1 MLDIDPQMQS
11 LRHTR
16 SAKVSCVVPAYN
28 EHDNLAVLLPLLQGE
43 LNQLTE
49 QWEIIIV
56 DDGSQDKTSTL
67 MAAWCQ
73 QPGFRYVELS
83 RNFGKEAAIT
93 AGMNAGTGDVMI
105 LLDADLQ
112 HPPRLVAPMLARWEQ
127 GVDMVYAVRESRE
140 DETWLKRMG
149 SQFFYTLLK
158 GSHGVQVPPNAG
170 DFRLMDR
177 SVVEAIMQLPERNR
191 FMKGLYAWVGFKTE
205 SIDYMPEDR
214 HSGQT
219 TFGTFRLFKLALA
232 GLMSFTTWPL
242 RAVSLAG
249 FLVSMCA
256 FMYGLYIVVEFILFR
271 NRVDGWPT
279 IVTILLFFS
288 GINLLSLG
296 IVGEYIARIF
306 DEVKGRPLY
315 LVRQS
320 RGQATHAGGL
330 KPQPAPQHESSSV
343 LDPNITS
350 PLSPQSPDPSPSSR
364 NTPRSV
370 TSPLVT
376 DASPD
381 LPSEKL

>member
-1 MLDIDPQMQS
+1 MPDISQQMQS
-11 LRHTR
+11 LRHIR

-28 EHDNLAVLLPLLQGE
+28 EHENLAVLLPLLQSE

-49 QWEIIIV
+49 QWEVIIV

-67 MAAWCQ
+67 MAVWCQ
-73 QPGFRYVELS
+73 QPGFRYIELS

-93 AGMNAGTGDVMI
+93 AGMDAVTGDVMI

-112 HPPRLVAPMLARWEQ
+112 HPPRLIAPMLARWEQ

-140 DETWLKRMG
+140 DETWLKRLG

-158 GSHGVQVPPNAG
+158 GSHGVRVPPNAG

-205 SIDYMPEDR
+205 SLDYMPEDR
-214 HSGQT
+214 QFGQT
-219 TFGTFRLFKLALA
+219 TFGAFRLFKLALA

-249 FLVSMCA
+249 FLVSICA
-256 FMYGLYIVVEFILFR
+256 FMYGLYIVIEFILYR

-320 RGQATHAGGL
+320 RGQATHASNL
-330 KPQPAPQHESSSV
+330 KNQSLPEQALSKDVDSSSSS
-343 LDPNITS
+343 DTS
-350 PLSPQSPDPSPSSR
+350 PTAASPVTQSLPKPSSK
-364 NTPRSV
+364 P
-370 TSPLVT
+370 
-376 DASPD
+376 
-381 LPSEKL
+381 

>member
-1 MLDIDPQMQS
+1 MSEPILPAHMP
-11 LRHTR
+11 RHIR
-16 SAKVSCVVPAYN
+16 SSKVSCVVPAFN
-28 EHDNLAVLLPLLQGE
+28 EHDNLAVLLPLLQSQ

-49 QWEIIIV
+49 HWEVIIV
-56 DDGSQDKTSTL
+56 DDGSQDKTSI
-67 MAAWCQ
+67 MMVAWSQ
-73 QPGFRYVELS
+73 IPGFRYIELS

-93 AGMNAGTGDVMI
+93 AGMNAVTGDVMI

-112 HPPRLVAPMLARWEQ
+112 HPPHLIAPMLARWEQ

-140 DETWLKRMG
+140 DETWFKRVG
-149 SQFFYTLLK
+149 SHFFYTLLK
-158 GSHGVQVPPNAG
+158 GSHGVRVPPNAG
-170 DFRLMDR
+170 DFRLMDK
-177 SVVEAIMQLPERNR
+177 SVVDAIMLLPERNR

-205 SIDYMPEDR
+205 SIEYMPEQR
-214 HSGQT
+214 LSGES
-219 TFGTFRLFKLALA
+219 TFGAFRLFKLALA

-249 FLVSMCA
+249 FMVSICA
-256 FMYGLYIVVEFILFR
+256 FMYGLYIVIEFILYR

-320 RGQATHAGGL
+320 IGQAT
-330 KPQPAPQHESSSV
+330 KPQNEKPE
-343 LDPNITS
+343 
-350 PLSPQSPDPSPSSR
+350 
-364 NTPRSV
+364 
-370 TSPLVT
+370 
-376 DASPD
+376 ASP
-381 LPSEKL
+381 KL